1 MTNLHGCP
9 PSILVHPDLNSLSR
23 NPLKQLK
30 KFGFGN
36 QELRA
41 NPSSAVL
48 VTFLQTFPHLCM
60 GEVYLVWGCW
70 KNEVKQLTRKKA
82 CSTHTVD
89 SKTPAS
95 MRSHFSLLLLP
106 QGFFGGSLPK
116 WQGIHKWSFGFHGFQ
131 RTIRCN
137 GWVLSE
143 KCFKD
148 FFEMKLSVVYFA
160 IESRWDLPTCFLQFV
175 YAVIN
180 CLLKRRS

>member
-1 MTNLHGCP
+1 MTDLQGCP
-9 PSILVHPDLNSLSR
+9 SSSLVHPDLNYLSR

-30 KFGFGN
+30 KFDFEN

-48 VTFLQTFPHLCM
+48 VTFLQTFPHPYM
-60 GEVYLVWGCW
+60 GAVYLIWGCW
-70 KNEVKQLTRKKA
+70 KNEVKQLTRKKPR
-82 CSTHTVD
+82 STHTAD

-116 WQGIHKWSFGFHGFQ
+116 WQGIRKWSFGFHGFQ
-131 RTIRCN
+131 GTLRRN

-160 IESRWDLPTCFLQFV
+160 IESRWDLPTYFLQFG
-175 YAVIN
+175 
-180 CLLKRRS
+180 